1 MIVAAA
7 TSDANETILAALDSR
22 PDVVV
27 LSASLPGGVVET
39 IEGIR
44 AKLGATQFVVLA
56 EDADD
61 DLMLRVVI
69 AGARGFLLGETDPAR
84 IPHAVAGVLDG
95 EAAFPRR
102 LVRVLADEL
111 ARLGGP
117 RMTTPDG
124 GELTPREADVLDALA
139 AGRSPAEVAVMLG
152 ITQATVRRHSANA
165 TRKLGVSTREEALT
179 LVRARTARTGNGT

>member
-7 TSDANETILAALDSR
+7 TSNANETILAALDSR

-39 IEGIR
+39 IKGIR
-44 AKLGATQFVVLA
+44 EELGATQFVVLA
-56 EDADD
+56 DDADD
-61 DLMLRVVI
+61 ELMLRVVI
-69 AGARGFLLGETDPAR
+69 AGARGFLLGETDPER
-84 IPHAVAGVLDG
+84 LPHAVAGILDG

-111 ARLGGP
+111 ARLSGP
-117 RMTTPDG
+117 RMTTMDG

-139 AGRSPAEVAVMLG
+139 DARTAADVAAMLG
-152 ITQATVRRHSANA
+152 ITEATVRRHSANA
-165 TRKLGVSTREEALT
+165 ARKLGVSTREEALR
-179 LVRARTARTGNGT
+179 LVRERSARGEAL